1 MCSLLFNIFSDK
13 DLHAFIL
20 EGRKENKMGTCDLD
34 DKKSKCKFCK
44 KEGHYTVFFLKNSL
58 KRKGFMDIIN
68 LRKADRI
75 IRDANDI
82 EIVMEA

>member
-1 MCSLLFNIFSDK
+1 
-13 DLHAFIL
+13 
-20 EGRKENKMGTCDLD
+20 
-34 DKKSKCKFCK
+34 
-44 KEGHYTVFFLKNSL
+44 VFFLKNGL

-75 IRDANDI
+75 IRDANGI